1 MIEGAYVLWLAFNLI
16 VDGQFC
22 RICSLKSLY
31 CTVIL
36 LKLKIPPFVS
46 FALFMRQM
54 EPLIKQSTETLA
66 LKVGEAADGQQALDM
81 IG

>member
-1 MIEGAYVLWLAFNLI
+1 MGLNLT

-31 CTVIL
+31 CTVL
-36 LKLKIPPFVS
+36 VLKLKIPPFVS
-46 FALFMRQM
+46 CALFMWQM